1 MEQSCDAV
9 GLQMH
14 PVKDVAP
21 ELGHSWR
28 EEKGLYNVTIPQHI
42 KLMGYDP
49 KQILNILAVRCCPK
63 FDIACTIE
71 KIMQ

>member
-28 EEKGLYNVTIPQHI
+28 EEKDFSTLQFHNT
-42 KLMGYDP
+42 
-49 KQILNILAVRCCPK
+49 
-63 FDIACTIE
+63 
-71 KIMQ
+71 